1 MRGRRAHRPHL
12 EQAHRDA
19 ATGALPSG
27 FRAGQPGAHNVN
39 RLLHGRHKR
48 GAGLAL
54 LYGPV
59 QEEIAMA
66 RLPYVEV
73 KDASPEVRE
82 IYDKVLRGQPGS
94 VQKLLAHRPE
104 LLKTFLPFYGTV
116 GRTLDRR
123 VYESVYIRVSMINQC
138 HY

>member
-1 MRGRRAHRPHL
+1 
-12 EQAHRDA
+12 
-19 ATGALPSG
+19 
-27 FRAGQPGAHNVN
+27 
-39 RLLHGRHKR
+39 
-48 GAGLAL
+48 
-54 LYGPV
+54 
-59 QEEIAMA
+59 MA
-66 RLPYVEV
+66 RLPYVEP

-104 LLKTFLPFYGTV
+104 LLQTFLPFYGTV